1 MYWYADPFWC
11 FQKRRQAL
19 EEKRFRLQ
27 QEELRLHFEAKMV
40 KTTADEAVYAIMA
53 TASLPKLKP
62 IKLEK
67 GIQVQDPP
75 VTSPHAKTTIRGEMH
90 HPGQGVSVDSV
101 TYAVYWQR
109 ESEKGNNWFAA
120 ATDCPSVS
128 AE

>member
-11 FQKRRQAL
+11 FQKRREAL

-62 IKLEK
+62 IKLET

-90 HPGQGVSVDSV
+90 HPGQVVSVDSV
-101 TYAVYWQR
+101 TYAV
-109 ESEKGNNWFAA
+109 
-120 ATDCPSVS
+120 
-128 AE
+128 